1 MATPAL
7 AFAQLANECEKDGLS
22 HKNAERIGS
31 ELSKTFSVQI
41 DEVGILKLE
50 KQHLIFVYPQKL
62 ATVGSIPLNTVGAV
76 AARTANTKR
85 AEAINSFA
93 QTKHISVFEAVE
105 LGGGQQAKLG
115 PMGEAKKEVHTIQK
129 LMSAPVLGAEGVVG
143 VIEICRKGTSAPAAG
158 PDFSPADL
166 QKLVAISGSLAKC
179 FK

>member
-7 AFAQLANECEKDGLS
+7 AFAQLANECEKDGLN

-93 QTKHISVFEAVE
+93 QTKHVSVFEAVE
-105 LGGGQQAKLG
+105 LGGKHSQLS
-115 PMGEAKKEVHTIQK
+115 PTGESKKEIHAIQK
-129 LMSAPVLGAEGVVG
+129 LMSAPVIGAEGVVG
-143 VIEICRKGTSAPAAG
+143 GSEVGRRGSSGPAAG
-158 PDFSPADL
+158 LEVGPPHL
-166 QKLVAISGSLAKC
+166 QASVAGAGSLAHS

>member
-7 AFAQLANECEKDGLS
+7 AFAQLANECEKDGLN
-22 HKNAERIGS
+22 HKNAERISG
-31 ELSKTFSVQI
+31 ERSKTFNVEL

-62 ATVGSIPLNTVGAV
+62 ATVGSIPLNTVGSV

-93 QTKHISVFEAVE
+93 QTKHVSVFEAVE
-105 LGGGQQAKLG
+105 LGGKHSQLS
-115 PMGEAKKEVHTIQK
+115 PTGESKKEIHAIQK
-129 LMSAPVLGAEGVVG
+129 LMSAPVIGAEGVVG
-143 VIEICRKGTSAPAAG
+143 VIEVCRKGSSAPAAG
-158 PDFSPADL
+158 PDFGPPDL
-166 QKLVAISGSLAKC
+166 QKLVAIAGSLAKC

>member
-7 AFAQLANECEKDGLS
+7 AFAQLANECEKDGLN
-22 HKNAERIGS
+22 HKNAERIGN
-31 ELSKTFSVQI
+31 ELSKTFNVEL

-93 QTKHISVFEAVE
+93 QTKHVSVFEAVE
-105 LGGGQQAKLG
+105 LGGKQAKLG
-115 PMGEAKKEVHTIQK
+115 PMGEAKREVHTIQK
-129 LMSAPVLGAEGVVG
+129 LMSAPVLGADGVVG
-143 VIEICRKGTSAPAAG
+143 VIEICRKGTSAPASG
-158 PDFSPADL
+158 PDFSPSDL
-166 QKLVAISGSLAKC
+166 QKLVAIAGSLAKC

>member
-143 VIEICRKGTSAPAAG
+143 VMRYAAKAPPRPLPARTSAPR
-158 PDFSPADL
+158 
-166 QKLVAISGSLAKC
+166 IC
-179 FK
+179 